1 MSKRKQPP
9 PSTWEQV
16 RYADRL
22 AGMNGKVVVIT
33 GMSGAGRS
41 TVAHAL
47 EDLGWY
53 VVDNL
58 PPALLANL
66 CDMAA
71 NTASRI
77 AVVIDVRGREFF
89 GTLSSALSE
98 IAERGVERQVLFV
111 DASDDVL
118 VRRFESTRRPHPLQG
133 NDRIVD
139 GISKERE
146 RLREVRSVSD
156 VLIDSSTLNIH
167 QLEQK
172 IAELF
177 ATSSTADLRVNVL
190 SFGYKYG
197 IPVDADLVVDC
208 RFIANPHW
216 DPLLRPLTGLDAAV
230 SERVLST
237 QNVQDF
243 LAKYQSLFETM
254 AEGFF
259 TEGRKYL
266 TLAIGCT
273 GGKHRSV
280 AISEELSRLFNERG
294 VIGERRIEA
303 TSIHRDLGREL

>member
-1 MSKRKQPP
+1 MK
-9 PSTWEQV
+9 
-16 RYADRL
+16 
-22 AGMNGKVVVIT
+22 GKVLVIT

-58 PPALLANL
+58 PPALLPNL
-66 CDMAA
+66 CEMAA
-71 NTASRI
+71 NGTSEI

-89 GTLSSALSE
+89 GNLDSALRE
-98 IAERGVERQVLFV
+98 LTIRKIAHQVLFV

-146 RLREVRSVSD
+146 RLREVRAVAD
-156 VLIDSSTLNIH
+156 LLIDSSSFNIH

-177 ATSSTADLRVNVL
+177 ATSSTANLRVNIL

-197 IPVDADLVVDC
+197 IPVDADLVMDC

-216 DPLLRPLTGLDAAV
+216 DPTLRPLTGLDIAV
-230 SERVLST
+230 SERVLGT
-237 QNVQDF
+237 ENVQDF
-243 LAKYQSLFETM
+243 LVKYQSLFETM
-254 AEGFF
+254 AGGFF
-259 TEGRKYL
+259 QEGRKYL

-280 AISEELSRLFNERG
+280 AIAEELARRFNVREVVG
-294 VIGERRIEA
+294 DQRIEA
-303 TSIHRDLGREL
+303 TAIHRDLGREL